1 MTKPKAQTDPL
12 SWLFPRLEHRGQP
25 LAPRW
30 TFARRLAINVA
41 LGLAIIL
48 VSLVVGMIGYHYFEG
63 MGAIKAFGAAAMI
76 LGGMGPYSEPTT
88 NGGEIFAGLY
98 AIYCGLLLIG
108 VTGLILSPVIHRV
121 MHQLHLPDEE
131 DPDEASRSPSLPNRS
146 QSPSVASIPPLTG
159 RGMLE
164 SGSLAGQWLA
174 PQALEGLLGLIA
186 AAIALLVSEHF
197 QILARRGVDDA
208 AEFLG
213 VLDHVM
219 LAGCGKS
226 RRRRCGKDEGGDK
239 IAFHGMHSF
248 LERPPREDVGLS
260 PMRRCRVGQAG
271 ARGRPPRPICA
282 SVSLP
287 QASGKAAKATSS
299 RHGRACPGDPRLC
312 CEE

>member
-48 VSLVVGMIGYHYFEG
+48 ISLVVGMIGYRYFEG
-63 MGAIKAFGAAAMI
+63 MGGIKAFGAAAMI

-108 VTGLILSPVIHRV
+108 VTGLILSPVFHRV
-121 MHQLHLPDEE
+121 MHQLHLPDQE
-131 DPDEASRSPSLPNRS
+131 DTDEGKPKPAKPNNSFADREVCSLASGERAFRRELARAKLCASRMAGRVRGIRTLRGVLERNAPTPTTPPPSARTSSDLPS
-146 QSPSVASIPPLTG
+146 
-159 RGMLE
+159 RGY
-164 SGSLAGQWLA
+164 GIRGALAGQRLA
-174 PQALEGLLGLIA
+174 AQALQGLLGLIP

-197 QILARRGVDDA
+197 QVLARRGVDDA
-208 AEFLG
+208 TELLG

-226 RRRRCGKDEGGDK
+226 RCRCCGKDEGGDE
-239 IAFHGMHSF
+239 ITLHGMHSF
-248 LERPPREDVGLS
+248 WNDPPQGCRSLS
-260 PMRRCRVGQAG
+260 Q
-271 ARGRPPRPICA
+271 
-282 SVSLP
+282 
-287 QASGKAAKATSS
+287 
-299 RHGRACPGDPRLC
+299 
-312 CEE
+312 